1 MYVAKLSVRALVA
14 CGALIIP
21 VFALSQEAST
31 LSESQKAESQKN
43 PAIGD
48 PNRIVKILQEPRH
61 RQIHRDG
68 NIYVLDIQ
76 INPGDMTLQHTHD
89 AAILYNF
96 ISSGTGPA
104 GGRVTSNTEYVTKN
118 FTHQVSNEGPG
129 LFRIIALTNYGPP
142 IADLKSDRPTGM
154 SGDPQ
159 IENPWL
165 RAYSITLEPGKAT
178 EQQLHYNPSLIVLVG
193 EGRVHVT
200 REDGITAE
208 LDSMGDSAWR
218 DARSTYQVRNL
229 GTAPV
234 KIVIN
239 EARRTK

>member
-1 MYVAKLSVRALVA
+1 MRIAKVSAQAAILVTLLA
-14 CGALIIP
+14 P
-21 VFALSQEAST
+21 ALSGSQGVSAS
-31 LSESQKAESQKN
+31 AEPQKN
-43 PAIGD
+43 PSINSTIGD

-61 RQIHRDG
+61 RLVHRDG
-68 NIYVLDIQ
+68 DIYVLDIQ

-142 IADLKSDRPTGM
+142 IADPKSDRPTGLTD
-154 SGDPQ
+154 DPQ
-159 IENPWL
+159 IENAWL
-165 RAYSITLEPGKAT
+165 RAYSITLEPGKNT
-178 EQQLHYNPSLIVLVG
+178 EMQTHQNPSLIVQVG
-193 EGRVHVT
+193 EGLVHVT
-200 REDGITAE
+200 REDGLTTE
-208 LDSMGDSAWR
+208 LNSMGSWAWR
-218 DARSTYQVRNL
+218 NARSTYQVRNV
-229 GTAPV
+229 GTTPV

-239 EARRTK
+239 EARRAK

>member
-1 MYVAKLSVRALVA
+1 MQILLGVVTFIV
-14 CGALIIP
+14 P
-21 VFALSQEAST
+21 VLAWSQATST
-31 LSESQKAESQKN
+31 TDESQKQA
-43 PAIGD
+43 AVGD

-61 RQIHRDG
+61 RQIYRDG

-104 GGRVTSNTEYVTKN
+104 GGRVTSNTDYVTKN

-142 IADLKSDRPTGM
+142 IADLKSDRPTGL
-154 SGDPQ
+154 SADPQ

-193 EGRVHVT
+193 EGKVHVT
-200 REDGITAE
+200 RQDGITAE
-208 LDSMGDSAWR
+208 LDTMGDSAWR
-218 DARSTYQVRNL
+218 DAHSTYQVRNL